1 MPSLVPSAICASASD
16 RASEIFRSAERSRPD
31 ATDSSIDLAMS
42 TVQVTIEAKA
52 SPIITAFT
60 MTSADM
66 NITQGDNSFMAGAAA
81 DAVSGFAD
89 AGAMAAGDAV
99 GAAGAVAVEAAGAG
113 AAGAVVDD
121 AAGAGLAGAGRA
133 MDGAGAAGGV
143 CVWAETGDASQAA
156 ASIKAAARL
165 AWKDMIFI
173 LRPSSE

>member
-1 MPSLVPSAICASASD
+1 MPSLAPSAICASASE
-16 RASEIFRSAERSRPD
+16 RASAIFFSAERSLPD
-31 ATDSSIDLAMS
+31 ATDSSIDLAMR
-42 TVQVTIEAKA
+42 TVQVISDAKA

-66 NITQGDNSFMAGAAA
+66 NITQGDSSFMAGAIRGRVGLRGTGVA
-81 DAVSGFAD
+81 DA
-89 AGAMAAGDAV
+89 AAGSGGRGRGWRWPAEPCAV
-99 GAAGAVAVEAAGAG
+99 
-113 AAGAVVDD
+113 DW
-121 AAGAGLAGAGRA
+121 
-133 MDGAGAAGGV
+133 AGAAGGV